1 MIRVII
7 VDDEDIIRDGISS
20 FIDWKSLGLELV
32 GQAANG
38 KEAAELV
45 RATNPE
51 IIITDVKMPMMTGIE
66 LLALA
71 KEIRPECIVI
81 MISSYDQFE
90 YAQQSL
96 NLGAFAYLLKPIDT
110 DKLIELLQAAVGKI
124 KQVKAEEVARNTYK
138 NVLEQA
144 QTDILENKIKVM
156 VFGGK
161 PDHFNYGEEQYFIQ
175 FPKVSVITVYVDRPV
190 FREEVFTEELEG
202 KLDAWVREQRAYLE
216 VKRFQNQNRMTIFCL
231 LHKAETLV
239 MAQKL
244 YHIYAQYYMTAV
256 LGISLD
262 VDCLKDIHDAY
273 KQSLEAVEYRFFT
286 DKTVIYYRDIREEIH
301 TSFQDMPDWSRKL
314 HKCFGEE
321 GDKNVQ
327 ALVKELLAYIYDRK
341 PSGVIIRTA
350 VSSILLEMIK
360 LLREAGGKPED
371 LFLSVSDTIAAI
383 LNETDPERMGVRLT
397 EVLRTASEYRNRLE
411 QLRPNSMVFKAIR
424 YMEENYQN
432 PALRLDDVA
441 NHVYINPSYFS
452 SIFSRELKIPF
463 GDYLTMIRMEKA
475 KELLKDSH
483 LKVYEVAQQV
493 GYQNVSWFHVAFK
506 KYTGVKPREFR
517 NGMK

>member
-7 VDDEDIIRDGISS
+7 VDDEEIIRDGISN
-20 FIDWKSLGLELV
+20 FIDWEALGLELV
-32 GQAANG
+32 GQASNG
-38 KEAAELV
+38 KEAEELV
-45 RATNPE
+45 RATTAE

-110 DKLIELLQAAVGKI
+110 DKLIELLRAAVGRI
-124 KQVKAEEVARNTYK
+124 KQRNAEEAARNTYQD
-138 NVLEQA
+138 VLEQA

-161 PDHFNYGEEQYFIQ
+161 PDSFNYGEEQYLKQ
-175 FPKVSVITVYVDRPV
+175 FSRMSIVTVYTDQPV
-190 FREEVFTEELEG
+190 FREEVFMEELES
-202 KLDAWVREQRAYLE
+202 KLKAWVKEQRAYLE
-216 VKRFQNQNRMTIFCL
+216 VKRFQNQSRMTIFCL
-231 LHKAETLV
+231 LHKTDTPV
-239 MAQKL
+239 MVQKL
-244 YHIYAQYYMTAV
+244 YHIYAQYYRIAV
-256 LGISLD
+256 LGISPD
-262 VDCLKDIHDAY
+262 ADGLKDIHDAY
-273 KQSLEAVEYRFFT
+273 KKSLEAVEYRFFT
-286 DKTVIYYRDIREEIH
+286 DETVIFYCDIQAEIH

-314 HKCFGEE
+314 QKCFGKE
-321 GDKNVQ
+321 GDGHIHV
-327 ALVKELLAYIYDRK
+327 LVKELLQYIYDLK

-383 LNETDPERMGVRLT
+383 LNETDPEKMGARLT
-397 EVLRTASEYRNRLE
+397 DALVTASEYKNRLE
-411 QLRPNSMVFKAIR
+411 QLKPNSVVFKAIR
-424 YMEENYQN
+424 YMEENYQD

-452 SIFSRELKIPF
+452 SIFRREVKISF

-483 LKVYEVAQQV
+483 LKIYEVARLV

-506 KYTGVKPREFR
+506 KYTGVKPGEFR
-517 NGMK
+517 R

>member
-1 MIRVII
+1 MVKVII
-7 VDDEDIIRDGISS
+7 VDDEDIIRDGISN

-71 KEIRPECIVI
+71 KEIRPDCIVI

-110 DKLIELLQAAVGKI
+110 DRLIELLQGAVGKI
-124 KQVKAEEVARNTYK
+124 KQLRTEETVRNTYK

-161 PDHFNYGEEQYFIQ
+161 PDKFNYGEEQYLKQ
-175 FPKVSVITVYVDRPV
+175 FPKASILTVYTAQPV
-190 FREEVFTEELEG
+190 FREEVFMEELEG
-202 KLDAWVREQRAYLE
+202 KLEAWDREQRAQLE

-231 LHKAETLV
+231 LHKSETPILTR
-239 MAQKL
+239 KL
-244 YHIYAQYYMTAV
+244 YNIYAQYYETAI
-256 LGISLD
+256 LGISSY
-262 VDCLKDIHDAY
+262 VDSPKDLYDAY

-286 DKTVIYYRDIREEIH
+286 DQKVIFYCNIQEEIH
-301 TSFQDMPDWSRKL
+301 TSFKDMPDWSRRL
-314 HKCFGEE
+314 QKCFGKD
-321 GDKNVQ
+321 GDENIHV
-327 ALVKELLAYIYDRK
+327 LVKELLQYIYELK

-371 LFLSVSDTIAAI
+371 IFLSVSDTISVI
-383 LNETDPERMGVRLT
+383 LNEADPDRMGMRLSET
-397 EVLRTASEYRNRLE
+397 LITASEYRNRLE
-411 QLRPNSMVFKAIR
+411 QLRPNSVVFKAKR

-432 PALRLDDVA
+432 PALRLEDVA

-452 SIFSRELKIPF
+452 SIFSRELKISF

-475 KELLKDSH
+475 KELLRDSH
-483 LKVYEVAQQV
+483 LKIYEVAQQV

-506 KYTGVKPREFR
+506 KYTGVKPGEFR
-517 NGMK
+517 K